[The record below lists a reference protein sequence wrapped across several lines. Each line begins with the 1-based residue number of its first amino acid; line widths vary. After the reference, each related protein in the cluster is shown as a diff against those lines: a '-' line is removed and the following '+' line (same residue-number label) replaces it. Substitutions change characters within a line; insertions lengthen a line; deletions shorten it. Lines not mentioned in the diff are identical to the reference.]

1 MEPAVDTVTFTVAD
15 RAAARRRLGN
25 AFQGKK
31 QGAQISFESLE
42 LLFET
47 MTANRWQIIKAL
59 IGAGP
64 VSIREAARKVGK
76 DVSGVHKDVRVLLDA
91 GILRKAGDKIEFP
104 YSGVHLDATLTQ
116 EAAE

>member
-1 MEPAVDTVTFTVAD
+1 VAASTVRATLKRFTAAGLSWPLPDEMTDAVLE
-15 RAAARRRLGN
+15 ARL
-25 AFQGKK
+25 
-31 QGAQISFESLE
+31 S
-42 LLFET
+42 
-47 MTANRWQIIKAL
+47 MTANRWQIIKVL

-64 VSIREAARKVGK
+64 VSIRETARKVGK